1 MKKSLDGLFQIYK
14 IYKNMVGFLPVF
26 WIFFVQCVVQVI
38 ISLTNERR
46 GPKRSYKKEGIL
58 RRLQIF
64 RVPYSIPSERI
75 RKKDYMTFFAI
86 SNLLLPKSWKERD
99 FFEFK
104 MCV

>member
-1 MKKSLDGLFQIYK
+1 MKKSLDGLFQICLL
-14 IYKNMVGFLPVF
+14 KNMTGFLLALF
-26 WIFFVQCVVQVI
+26 GIFFVQCVVQVM

-86 SNLLLPKSWKERD
+86 SNLLLDRKG
-99 FFEFK
+99 FL
-104 MCV
+104 

>member
-1 MKKSLDGLFQIYK
+1 MDKKNEKKPRWIISNIPIKKYGWFFARTLALFGI
-14 IYKNMVGFLPVF
+14 L
-26 WIFFVQCVVQVI
+26 FVQSVVQVM

-86 SNLLLPKSWKERD
+86 SNLLLDREG
-99 FFEFK
+99 FL
-104 MCV
+104 

>member
-1 MKKSLDGLFQIYK
+1 MAVF
-14 IYKNMVGFLPVF
+14 VPVLLHLSDKF
-26 WIFFVQCVVQVI
+26 CVQCVLQVM

-86 SNLLLPKSWKERD
+86 SNLLLDRKG
-99 FFEFK
+99 FL
-104 MCV
+104 

>member
-1 MKKSLDGLFQIYK
+1 MA
-14 IYKNMVGFLPVF
+14 GFLLVLCQYTLALF
-26 WIFFVQCVVQVI
+26 GYFFVQCVVQVM

-86 SNLLLPKSWKERD
+86 SNLLLPKSRKERD
-99 FFEFK
+99 FFQFEE
-104 MCV
+104 VAYSNQNS